1 MEIIDVVKKLVGDI
15 EPIGETHTDSK
26 RLDNLKVMTAL
37 VDELLGNI
45 YYVSKEKDCIEHSR
59 KQAGNHAYKFLEYI
73 TKEYS
78 PKSEIGF

>member
-1 MEIIDVVKKLVGDI
+1 MEIVDVIKKLVGDI

-37 VDELLGNI
+37 VDELLENI
-45 YYVSKEKDCIEHSR
+45 YTVAKDKDCHEYSR
-59 KQAGNHAYKFLEYI
+59 KQSGSFAHRFLEHI